1 MKLLKILVP
10 LKNGKVTTIKKI
22 VKTQIYELISNHKT
36 KKKWQENQSNKLLSK
51 KLRTFMSYKV
61 IIKYNKFTKI
71 KS

>member
-51 KLRTFMSYKV
+51 KLERLWA
-61 IIKYNKFTKI
+61 TK
-71 KS
+71 